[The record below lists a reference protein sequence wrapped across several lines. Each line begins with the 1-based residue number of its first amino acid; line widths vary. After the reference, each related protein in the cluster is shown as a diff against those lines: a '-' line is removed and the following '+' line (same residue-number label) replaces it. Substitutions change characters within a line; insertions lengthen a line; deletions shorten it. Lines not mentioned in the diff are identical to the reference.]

1 VKPAPRRLA
10 TPRNEQPQIGVI
22 ASIVAGF
29 EAVNA
34 RLWLVLL
41 PVALDLFLWLGPQL
55 SIKPVIIAGAE
66 NMIAMV
72 GAAPEGSLGAQFAAQ
87 ARDTLANADRF
98 DGNQFRMLS
107 TAPLGLPSMMGQR
120 PITDMPYG
128 APWVLT
134 IDNAVVY
141 LAALFVLLMVGLFL
155 GALYFEGIGQV
166 IRNGRIA
173 LGDYV
178 VRVWIIWVQLFALGV
193 TGLIVLVALNV
204 PLIAVV
210 FALGLLSPL
219 LAQVALTLGFSLV
232 LWVAAFLGFSLH
244 ALTLGRKH
252 LPAAMLES
260 VRLVRR
266 NLPSVAGLWLAV
278 LLLYFGLGFVW
289 SLAPNDSWVMAIA
302 IVAHGLV
309 ATALVASTY
318 VFYQDRAGRIPVA
331 QTPVRRI

>member
-1 VKPAPRRLA
+1 MA
-10 TPRNEQPQIGVI
+10 TPQNEQPQIGVI

-29 EAVNA
+29 EAVNT

-55 SIKPVIIAGAE
+55 SIKPVILTAAE

-87 ARDTLANADRF
+87 ARDMRANSDRF
-98 DGNQFRMLS
+98 DRNQFQTLS

-141 LAALFVLLMVGLFL
+141 LAAVFVLLMVGLFL
-155 GALYFEGIGQV
+155 GALYFEGIGQI
-166 IRNGRIA
+166 IRDGRIA
-173 LGDYV
+173 LGDYLM
-178 VRVWIIWVQLFALGV
+178 RVWVIWLQLFVLGV
-193 TGLIVLVALNV
+193 VGLILLVALMV

-210 FALGLLSPL
+210 FIVGLLSPL
-219 LAQVALTLGFSLV
+219 LAQVALALGFSLV

-260 VRLVRR
+260 IRLVRR
-266 NLPSVAGLWLAV
+266 NLPAVAGLWLAV
-278 LLLYFGLGFVW
+278 LLLYFGLGIIW
-289 SLAPNDSWVMAIA
+289 SLAPNDSWVTAIA

-309 ATALVASTY
+309 ATALVAATY
-318 VFYQDRAGRIPVA
+318 VFYKDRAGRIPVA
-331 QTPVRRI
+331 QTPVRRRV